1 MYMST
6 EAISLKNQ
14 LLIAMPNTHDATFDR
29 TVTLVCVND
38 DKGSFGI
45 TINRPTDITI
55 GDVFD
60 QLKLSTSND
69 TLTEQRAFSGGPVE
83 SKQGFVLHD
92 TRRRW
97 KSTMPVSDELAV
109 TSSQDILEDII
120 KGEGPDNFLLTLGCA
135 NWAPQQLEEEM
146 MSNAWLTCP
155 VKNSII
161 FDLPYQQRWE
171 AAADSLGVDLSR
183 MSSSIGHA

>member
-1 MYMST
+1 MST
-6 EAISLKNQ
+6 EAISLKNH
-14 LLIAMPNTHDATFDR
+14 LLIAMPHTHDATFDR

-38 DKGSFGI
+38 EKGSFGI

-55 GDVFD
+55 GDVFK
-60 QLKLSTSND
+60 QLKLSTND
-69 TLTEQRAFSGGPVE
+69 GELNERPTFSGGPVE

-92 TRRRW
+92 TSRRW

-120 KGEGPDNFLLTLGCA
+120 NGHGPNNFLLILGCA

-155 VKNSII
+155 VNASII

-171 AAADSLGVDLSR
+171 AAAGSLGVDLSR
-183 MSSSIGHA
+183 MSNSIGHA